1 MAELHKISGYLLDI
15 DGAYCEGEIEE
26 YIRNW
31 TDLIP
36 RHFHTETAD
45 IGEWEEDNPLN
56 YTNCD
61 LAECEKY
68 FKANVHK
75 VDNNR
80 KVKPGQIWK
89 HFKTGKKVRI
99 LAVSQDT
106 ESVGSYSVVYVCTD
120 GKVWHRPLGMFLSK
134 VDHKKYPEA
143 KQFYRFELVE

>member
-15 DGAYCEGEIEE
+15 DGAYFEGEIEE

-36 RHFHTETAD
+36 RHFHTETVD
-45 IGEWEEDNPLN
+45 IGEWEDDNPLN

-68 FKANVHK
+68 FKVNVPL
-75 VDNNR
+75 VDTDR

-106 ESVGSYSVVYVCTD
+106 ESWELAGAKMVQVDGEKIKADTYYRCVDGEVV
-120 GKVWHRPLGMFLSK
+120 
-134 VDHKKYPEA
+134 E
-143 KQFYRFELVE
+143 VEE